1 VIILQGYIMLKIH
14 GTCVAIG
21 NEAILFRGPS
31 GSGKSDLAL
40 RVINCGGTLVS
51 DDQTIIVRQED
62 ELIMS
67 SPENIRDKIEVR
79 GVGIVNMPAKKEV
92 RLGLVL
98 DMMPSEKID
107 RIPIPQFCWYLGLQV
122 PVLGLHPFENSAPLK
137 VQLAINSVRSSNQYA
152 HTNTQ

>member
-1 VIILQGYIMLKIH
+1 MLKIH

-107 RIPIPQFCWYLGLQV
+107 RIPVSYTHL
-122 PVLGLHPFENSAPLK
+122 
-137 VQLAINSVRSSNQYA
+137 RA
-152 HTNTQ
+152 HET

>member
-1 VIILQGYIMLKIH
+1 MLKIH
-14 GTCVAIG
+14 GTCVAMG

-31 GSGKSDLAL
+31 GSGKSDLAV
-40 RVINCGGTLVS
+40 RVSNGGGTLVS

-79 GVGIVNMPAKKEV
+79 GVGIINMPAKKEV

-107 RIPIPQFCWYLGLQV
+107 RIPIPQFCWYLGLKV
-122 PVLGLHPFENSAPLK
+122 PVLGLQPFENSAPLK

-152 HTNTQ
+152 HNNTQ

>member
-1 VIILQGYIMLKIH
+1 
-14 GTCVAIG
+14 
-21 NEAILFRGPS
+21 
-31 GSGKSDLAL
+31 
-40 RVINCGGTLVS
+40 
-51 DDQTIIVRQED
+51 
-62 ELIMS
+62 MS

>member
-1 VIILQGYIMLKIH
+1 MLKIH

-67 SPENIRDKIEVR
+67 SPDNIRDKIEVR
-79 GVGIVNMPAKKEV
+79 GVGIVNMLAKKEV

>member
-1 VIILQGYIMLKIH
+1 MLKIH

-107 RIPIPQFCWYLGLQV
+107 KIPLPQFCWYLGLQV